1 MNEAS
6 GIDRKKLG
14 MAQLFSEMHPIL
26 APSSDMDPD
35 ETVELLCMQ
44 TRRTRRKF
52 AARIN
57 QGIERLT
64 SDRTV
69 NVEEYLNDDIREL
82 AKYPVGSDGLIRLRP
97 FLQWLQTLHREN
109 TLAIDR
115 ARYRVNDAAAHMDRA
130 SGDLLRACFENLMW
144 HGVSFVREGDAI
156 VLNLRE
162 RLWGKARLVFP
173 AVETPFVG
181 TFPMV
186 GMFFSMD
193 AAYHEGRFSFTF
205 LIDVEFGDEE
215 LERRAMQDRNWVRL
229 AFECGCP
236 TMECEYFDYGK
247 ILSDFGCRYH
257 RFIEGWCSEVL
268 GKEAMLGDSSL
279 SAREKDLLP
288 LAKILLMS
296 YQLADLESGLEVGQ
310 RVEGNL
316 SQKVLELLDNRYG
329 LAPFQALFADNGQEA
344 LFELLRQAIEA
355 WGEDD
360 DFEETNR
367 RVWELAR
374 ELRRLEREDGMRQFY
389 QALTA
394 RMLDCSAEFE
404 GVSRIYG
411 SYAEAAEIMRNMIEP
426 KLRAEGFEGTYP
438 HYYRRRGKK
447 GEYISVLT
455 HDMNNRTINGTMTY
469 FFSLSAAVKKLEK
482 QGRGSEAV
490 YFAGEIPFEQ
500 STAEDCAAVFCRG
513 VKYAELGGQADDV
526 KASVSVDVFEGLSE
540 EKSQTDTAPEL
551 LRYADVAIGAMKGKA
566 MPRWYRRVRR
576 RSLARPEPETTFN
589 DWLTHYLPWGICLAG
604 LLMVTYIVCGRF
616 MPVTE
621 WVPGLTGTAA
631 VIFSLLAGLVLPLVC
646 AVIKRIKQHR
656 RIWRY

>member
-1 MNEAS
+1 M
-6 GIDRKKLG
+6 L
-14 MAQLFSEMHPIL
+14 
-26 APSSDMDPD
+26 
-35 ETVELLCMQ
+35 
-44 TRRTRRKF
+44 
-52 AARIN
+52 
-57 QGIERLT
+57 
-64 SDRTV
+64 
-69 NVEEYLNDDIREL
+69 
-82 AKYPVGSDGLIRLRP
+82 
-97 FLQWLQTLHREN
+97 LHREN
-109 TLAIDR
+109 ALAIDR
-115 ARYRVNDAAAHMDRA
+115 ARYRVNDAAAHMDHA

-173 AVETPFVG
+173 GVETQFIG

-186 GMFFSMD
+186 GMFFCMD
-193 AAYHEGRFSFTF
+193 GAYHEGRFSFTF

-247 ILSDFGCRYH
+247 TLSDFGCRHH

-268 GKEAMLGDSSL
+268 GKEAMLGDGSL
-279 SAREKDLLP
+279 STREKDLLP

-329 LAPFQALFADNGQEA
+329 LAQFQSLFVDNGQEA
-344 LFELLRQAIEA
+344 LFELLQGAIEA

-367 RVWELAR
+367 HVWELAR
-374 ELRRLEREDGMRQFY
+374 GLRRLEREDRIRPFY

-394 RMLDCSAEFE
+394 RMLDCSAEFQ

-411 SYAEAAEIMRNMIEP
+411 SYAQAAETMRDMIEP
-426 KLRAEGFEGTYP
+426 KMLAEGFEGTYP
-438 HYYRRRGKK
+438 HYRRRRGGK

-469 FFSLSAAVKKLEK
+469 FFSLSAAVRKLEK
-482 QGRGSEAV
+482 QGRRKDAA
-490 YFAGEIPFEQ
+490 YFAGEVPFAQ
-500 STAEDCAAVFCRG
+500 STAEDCAAAFCRE
-513 VKYAELGGQADDV
+513 VRYAELGGQADDV
-526 KASVSVDVFEGLSE
+526 KAKISVDVFEGLSE
-540 EKSQTDTAPEL
+540 NECDPNTASEL
-551 LRYADVAIGAMKGKA
+551 LRYADVAIIAMKGKA

-576 RSLARPEPETTFN
+576 RSPTRPEPETTFN

-604 LLMVTYIVCGRF
+604 LLMVLYIVCGRF
-616 MPVTE
+616 VSVTE

-646 AVIKRIKQHR
+646 AVIKRIRLRR